1 MSAVTQGGK
10 LSGAGAFL
18 LTLFLIT
25 PSVIAFVAS
34 TALAHEANFP
44 PSALWLIY
52 SNSLY
57 IGCAGASIAGGLTVF
72 EAMRQQIPQAVIWLM
87 GASVTSSIFFF
98 GTLTMYIEAPGTP

>member
-1 MSAVTQGGK
+1 MSAMTQSGK

-25 PSVIAFVAS
+25 PSVVAFVAS
-34 TALAHEANFP
+34 TALAHEADFP

-57 IGCAGASIAGGLTVF
+57 IGCAGASIAGGADHV
-72 EAMRQQIPQAVIWLM
+72 
-87 GASVTSSIFFF
+87 
-98 GTLTMYIEAPGTP
+98 